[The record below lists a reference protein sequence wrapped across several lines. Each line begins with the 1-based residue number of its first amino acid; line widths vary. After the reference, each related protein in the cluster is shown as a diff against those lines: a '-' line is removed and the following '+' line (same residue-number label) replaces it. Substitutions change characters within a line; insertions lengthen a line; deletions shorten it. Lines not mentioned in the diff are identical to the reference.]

1 MEPLE
6 GPHECPLED
15 LGRKESKSPTCGQV
29 QDSLAPMSSLEVAQC
44 PVLAAS
50 ALLPCPMSQLDFL
63 KASHFAL
70 GPDPRLHQGVMQ
82 STMHR
87 DFPAYPSPTPKQPRA
102 PPPLSALFPP
112 HDARR
117 AGPEQVSE
125 MHREFTPREV
135 QPPEETRERTLA
147 MQSSSLRMHAGE
159 RTGVSFSN
167 ARAAYGWPEQPAHA
181 RELIRGARLIF
192 DRDSLPQGDRDQLR
206 VPPTTHQE
214 LYPPHDA
221 CLPPR
226 APCHHLG
233 GPNTLKWGYKKQQG
247 TSYRREFQALPG
259 SPALMCRRASS
270 SVQLGDCKL
279 GYGLMSSDLKQTHR
293 PQGLPPD
300 RYDKAQAATHIHQ
313 VNIRP
318 GDGLF
323 HGRTTVTDHFYAREP
338 EPFVLHGDQ
347 TPKSHILKGNWHP
360 GPGSLSTSMQFFH
373 GQVPPS
379 TQPPGR
385 HMTHENLKSHVILG
399 EEKLL
404 GHFFQTTTGSHY
416 CPQHVEG
423 SQKIPSPQMTQSNLP
438 KGTCEFDF
446 LTMNQKMLKPH
457 GRAKALVTEELL
469 QKCKYSH
476 LEPPL
481 GGQRFLSTNYQV
493 DFPFKYQGPVVLK
506 MMNFQESHVPLGT
519 PRQPGCR
526 HRKVDPQAP
535 QMPMYPCPSQ

>member
-1 MEPLE
+1 MA
-6 GPHECPLED
+6 ED
-15 LGRKESKSPTCGQV
+15 EKRGSC
-29 QDSLAPMSSLEVAQC
+29 VAQC

-70 GPDPRLHQGVMQ
+70 GPDSRLHRGAMQ

-87 DFPAYPSPTPKQPRA
+87 DFPAHPSPTPKQPRA
-102 PPPLSALFPP
+102 PPPLSALFQ
-112 HDARR
+112 HNASR
-117 AGPEQVSE
+117 AGRQQVSE
-125 MHREFTPREV
+125 MHREFTPRDV
-135 QPPEETRERTLA
+135 KPPEETRERTLSR
-147 MQSSSLRMHAGE
+147 QSSNLRMHADE

-221 CLPPR
+221 CPPPR
-226 APCHHLG
+226 APCYHLG

-270 SVQLGDCKL
+270 SVQLGDCRL
-279 GYGLMSSDLKQTHR
+279 GYGLMFSDLKQTHR

-300 RYDKAQAATHIHQ
+300 RYDKAQAATHIHH

-323 HGRTTVTDHFYAREP
+323 HDRTTMTDHFYAREP

-347 TPKSHILKGNWHP
+347 TPKSHILKGNWPP

-385 HMTHENLKSHVILG
+385 HMTHENLKCHVILG

-423 SQKIPSPQMTQSNLP
+423 SQKIPSLQLTQSNLP

-457 GRAKALVTEELL
+457 GTAKALVTKELL

-493 DFPFKYQGPVVLK
+493 DFPFKYQGSVVLK
-506 MMNFQESHVPLGT
+506 TMNFQESHMPLGT
-519 PRQPGCR
+519 PRQLGCR
-526 HRKVDPQAP
+526 RRKVDPQAP